1 MGSNKLNNNRFLV
14 ISLVVVIIDQIVKVI
29 VKLNMELGEGFQV
42 IGNVVKIHFTENPG
56 FAFGL
61 TISKIFN
68 SFGIIITEYTGKLI
82 LSIFS
87 VIAVFFIFLFLNS
100 IKKQGGKLP
109 YLVALIFG
117 GAVGNIID
125 RVFYGVWFAEIND
138 YEGGIFFGRVVDM
151 FYFDI
156 WQGYLP
162 NWIPVIGG
170 DYYSLWPIFNIA
182 DAAISVG
189 IVGIFIF
196 HKTIFK
202 K

>member
-1 MGSNKLNNNRFLV
+1 MGSSKLNSNRFLV

-29 VKLNMELGEGFQV
+29 VKLNMELGDGFQV

-68 SFGIIITEYTGKLI
+68 SFGISMTEHTGKLI

-87 VIAVFFIFLFLNS
+87 VVAVFFIFLFLNS

-151 FYFDI
+151 VYFDI

>member
-14 ISLVVVIIDQIVKVI
+14 ISFVVVIIDQIVKVI